1 MKIRFLTLAQREVDD
16 AVIWYEQQA
25 EGLSRDFLDQLDR
38 AVRLVKSHP
47 NIATQIE
54 ADIRRFLLARFPYS
68 LIYGI
73 DDDSIVVIAV
83 AHQHRQPRYWAD
95 RIDSMHE

>member
-16 AVIWYEQQA
+16 AVIWYEQRA

-47 NIATQIE
+47 KIAALIQ
-54 ADIRRFLLARFPYS
+54 ADIRRFLVARFPYS
-68 LIYGI
+68 LVYGI

-83 AHQHRQPRYWAD
+83 AHQHRHPRYWAD
-95 RIDSMHE
+95 RINSMGE